1 MLVRFRDRVE
11 QVHAFFEAC
20 RDNLKM
26 VYRTMLPLNPQP
38 MGLLE
43 IMNKFKTPVEVRQLV
58 RNQLIAGAEVA
69 FSFVQSSYPTLDLNI
84 IAAKDVDIAHY
95 APLVTDAAATVVRKL
110 EEGDEAQLQRL
121 RASQAGP
128 SNS

>member
-1 MLVRFRDRVE
+1 
-11 QVHAFFEAC
+11 
-20 RDNLKM
+20 M

-38 MGLLE
+38 VGLLQL
-43 IMNKFKTPVEVRQLV
+43 MNKFKTPVEVRELV
-58 RNQLIAGAEVA
+58 GNQLIAGAEVA

-84 IAAKDVDIAHY
+84 IVAKDVDVAHY
-95 APLVTDAAATVVRKL
+95 APLVTGAAATVVRKL
-110 EEGDEAQLQRL
+110 EEGDEAQLQWL